1 MKIKMKCKPLF
12 PNNEWTQLV
21 LQAKTT
27 PNYLTVRTLI
37 GIQLLISGFALPIDC
52 ARALTNL
59 LDSDGF
65 CTTGS
70 FLHTTLGKSLRGG
83 AQIHIICYN
92 FGKYFKNPSR
102 TNNVN
107 IFLGLSSFFTMIVL
121 SRIRYKMVVEY
132 ETEWS
137 LITNETILSIRHL
150 VVWGCSMALGVLVNF
165 GYGTT
170 DTTGSL

>member
-1 MKIKMKCKPLF
+1 MKCKPIRTTLF
-12 PNNEWTQLV
+12 PNSECTQLV

-37 GIQLLISGFALPIDC
+37 VIQLLISVLALPIDC

-83 AQIHIICYN
+83 AQLHIIC
-92 FGKYFKNPSR
+92 
-102 TNNVN
+102 
-107 IFLGLSSFFTMIVL
+107 
-121 SRIRYKMVVEY
+121 
-132 ETEWS
+132 
-137 LITNETILSIRHL
+137 
-150 VVWGCSMALGVLVNF
+150 
-165 GYGTT
+165 
-170 DTTGSL
+170 